1 MVSRAGFALVA
12 RADCVF
18 TSIGHGGSICTMEM
32 DRSYKSGILFL
43 PGWGEGGNLYLHN
56 CHKIPQGNW
65 SWQNL
70 KIHMN
75 VKMALYPQF
84 LVSWLKWWSSQL
96 LKFLKFLQGLSLTQG
111 KSRPRT
117 ALVFGCLAKFLLPA
131 KAIWTWMVI
140 ETGSEILVQLSEK
153 KTPLTIIGGKKW
165 TGCYYGWNDNF
176 LFILLKYYI

>member
-1 MVSRAGFALVA
+1 MQWCLELVLPWLLELTVSSHQLAMVGVFAPWKWTEAINQGFFFSLV
-12 RADCVF
+12 
-18 TSIGHGGSICTMEM
+18 GG
-32 DRSYKSGILFL
+32 R
-43 PGWGEGGNLYLHN
+43 GGNLYLHN

-75 VKMALYPQF
+75 VKMALYPLF

-131 KAIWTWMVI
+131 KAIWTWMVM
-140 ETGSEILVQLSEK
+140 ETGSEKLVQLREK
-153 KTPLTIIGGKKW
+153 NPTNYYWGEKVNRMLLWLKW
-165 TGCYYGWNDNF
+165 
-176 LFILLKYYI
+176 